1 MWWTFPTSGARSV
14 STRSG
19 SIPSKLVA
27 YGLSVGQVE
36 QQLANNNTNAGG
48 SFVEVGLQHMNV
60 RALRLFGGV
69 HDIEQT
75 VLKTQTGTALRVKD
89 IADVVQGPKIRL
101 GHMARAN
108 HMEDGRIV
116 DEPDVIQGV
125 VLLRKGAEEGPTL
138 EAIHRKVEELNR
150 SILPPGVKVV
160 PMLDRSN
167 LLRYTTHTVMD
178 NLAEGMI
185 LVTIILF
192 LFLGNAR
199 AAFIVAFTI
208 PFSLLFA
215 SIWLD
220 MSKIPAN
227 LLSLG
232 ALDFG
237 MVVDGAVVMVENI
250 VRHLGRRQNGSER
263 GTNGTDSGHGGAPK
277 TVEQAIREAAHEVQ
291 RPVFYA
297 IAIII
302 TAYMPIFTLQ
312 RVEGRLFRPMA
323 LTVAFALL
331 GALTFSILIAPVLAS
346 TLFRSGVRE
355 WHNPV
360 MTYLT
365 EHYRR
370 GLRWC
375 LTHRVL
381 TVGVGVA
388 ALAASLFLAFS
399 GIIGS
404 EFLPHLD
411 EGAIWARGTLANS
424 TSLTEG
430 EKFTTNFR
438 YVFASFPEV
447 KTVVSEVGRPDDGTD
462 TGGFGNTE
470 YFVDL
475 KPHDQWRPVFQKNKE
490 ELIAAMER
498 ALRKYPGA
506 IWNFSQPIEDNVGET
521 LTGAKGSL
529 ALKIF
534 GDDLK
539 TLERKGE
546 EVTAVMAGIA
556 GMHDVKLLRDFGQ
569 PNLEI
574 AIDRRLAAR
583 FGINVAD
590 IQDAVQTAV
599 GGNAVSQGLIGEQR
613 YDVVVRYPEPYRK
626 TQDAIAR
633 IRVLS
638 PSGER
643 VSLAQLASVQV
654 KDGAY
659 DIYREGNSRYVAIT
673 FNVRGRDLGTTVEE
687 AVRLISEK
695 VKMPPGFHVGWSGE
709 YESEKRA
716 EARLLLVVPLTILV
730 IYIILYT
737 MFKSVKWALLILTN
751 VAMARIGGLVALLV
765 TGTHFSVSSGVG
777 FLALFGV
784 SVQTGVIMLEY
795 INQLRARGHTI
806 ADAAVEG
813 AVLRLRPIMMTM
825 LVATLGLL
833 PAALSH
839 AIGSDSQRPFAIVIV
854 GGLISDLVMSIVLLP
869 TLYVWMARDGD
880 KLRSRRHPLKGN
892 RWIGHACGS
901 AGLLGSTLLVCAL
914 ASRIAIGQAQG
925 PVRITLDEAIQRAM
939 LHNHNLL
946 AARTAIQQSQAE
958 ETTANMRPNPNLFVD
973 WEYLP
978 LSPSAQNST
987 YLHDSTEGDI
997 GLSYLFERGKK
1008 RQHRLQA
1015 AKDITALTRW
1025 LVADNGRSLSFN
1037 VASLF
1042 VSVQLAE
1049 STVELAGQDLA
1060 SFQKTVELGEMR
1072 FRAGAIS
1079 EDDYLKIKL
1088 QLLQFETDLQQA
1100 QLARV
1105 QALSDLRQLR
1115 GYESRSA
1122 DYDVV
1127 GAFDYQPVTGKLQD
1141 VQMKAMQNRPDLRA
1155 AQQGVTAANSQ
1166 YQLQRAVG
1174 KPDVTIQANYSH
1186 VNAINAATFYGT
1198 IPLPIFNRNQG
1209 EIARTKIATTQAE
1222 EQKKETDGQVM
1233 TDVHDAYEGLRENDR
1248 VIGLYRSG
1256 YLDVAQKDRDI
1267 SEYAYKRGAV
1277 SLLDFLDAERRYR
1290 ATQLAYR
1297 QALASYLLALEQLR
1311 EAVGVRDLP

>member
-1 MWWTFPTSGARSV
+1 MIRALVDFALNNKFVVLAIAFLLLAWGAISFHSLPVEAYPDIGDNYVTIITQWAGRSAEEVEQQVTIPIEMQMAGMPHMTYLRSESIFGLSFVIMIFDDSSVNDWNRQKVLERLTQVNLPPGQNLQPQIGTDWSTTGQIYWYTLRSTNPRYDLMELRSIEDWVLLKQFKSVTNVVDV
-14 STRSG
+14 SDFGGTVREYQVRVD
-19 SIPSKLVA
+19 PNKLVA
-27 YGLSVGQVE
+27 YGLSIGQVE
-36 QQLANNNTNAGG
+36 QQLANNNINAGG
-48 SFVEVGLQHMNV
+48 SFVEVGLQQMNV
-60 RALRLFGGV
+60 RALGLFSTV
-69 HDIEQT
+69 QDIEQT

-89 IADVVQGPKIRL
+89 IAEVTQGPKIRL

-108 HMEDGRIV
+108 HMEDGRII

-125 VLLRKGAEEGPTL
+125 VLMRKGAEEQTTL
-138 EAIHRKVEELNR
+138 DAIHQKVDQLNNG
-150 SILPPGVKVV
+150 ILPPGVKVV
-160 PMLDRSN
+160 PMLDRSD
-167 LLRYTTHTVMD
+167 LLHFTTHTVMH

-199 AAFIVAFTI
+199 AALIVALTI

-220 MSKIPAN
+220 LSKIPAN

-250 VRHLGRRQNGSER
+250 VRHLSRRQNGSGS
-263 GTNGTDSGHGGAPK
+263 GTSRTDSGHIAAPVR
-277 TVEQAIREAAHEVQ
+277 TAQRVIREACHEVQ

-312 RVEGRLFRPMA
+312 RVEGRLFKPMA

-346 TLFRSGVRE
+346 LLFRGGVRE

-365 EHYRR
+365 ERYRR
-370 GLRWC
+370 RLRWC
-375 LTHRVL
+375 IGHRVL
-381 TVGVGVA
+381 TVGVGLA
-388 ALAASLFLAFS
+388 ALGVSLFLWFS
-399 GIIGS
+399 GVIGS

-430 EKFTTNFR
+430 EKFTNNCR

-475 KPHDQWRPVFQKNKE
+475 KPHDEWRPVFHTNKE

-498 ALRKYPGA
+498 ALQKYPGA

-521 LTGAKGSL
+521 LTGTKGAL

-539 TLERKGE
+539 TLEQKGE
-546 EVTAVMAGIA
+546 EVSAVLSRIP

-569 PNLEI
+569 PNLNI
-574 AIDRRLAAR
+574 TIDRRQAAR

-599 GGNAVSQGLIGEQR
+599 GGNAVSQVLIGEQR
-613 YDVVVRYPEPYRK
+613 YDVVVRYQESYRK

-633 IRVLS
+633 VRLLS

-643 VSLAQLASVQV
+643 VSLAQLAKVEV

-687 AVRLISEK
+687 AIKLIGEK
-695 VKMPPGFHVGWSGE
+695 VKMPPGYSVGWSGE

-716 EARLLLVVPLTILV
+716 EARLLLIVPLTILV

-737 MFKSVKWALLILTN
+737 MFKSAKWALLILTN

-795 INQLRARGHTI
+795 INQLRTRGYTI
-806 ADAAVEG
+806 PDAAVEG

-854 GGLISDLVMSIVLLP
+854 GGLISDLVMSIVLMP
-869 TLYVWMARDGD
+869 TLYVWFARDSD
-880 KLRSRRHPLKGN
+880 KLPE
-892 RWIGHACGS
+892 
-901 AGLLGSTLLVCAL
+901 
-914 ASRIAIGQAQG
+914 
-925 PVRITLDEAIQRAM
+925 PE
-939 LHNHNLL
+939 
-946 AARTAIQQSQAE
+946 
-958 ETTANMRPNPNLFVD
+958 
-973 WEYLP
+973 
-978 LSPSAQNST
+978 
-987 YLHDSTEGDI
+987 
-997 GLSYLFERGKK
+997 
-1008 RQHRLQA
+1008 
-1015 AKDITALTRW
+1015 
-1025 LVADNGRSLSFN
+1025 
-1037 VASLF
+1037 
-1042 VSVQLAE
+1042 
-1049 STVELAGQDLA
+1049 A
-1060 SFQKTVELGEMR
+1060 SF
-1072 FRAGAIS
+1072 
-1079 EDDYLKIKL
+1079 
-1088 QLLQFETDLQQA
+1088 
-1100 QLARV
+1100 
-1105 QALSDLRQLR
+1105 
-1115 GYESRSA
+1115 ES
-1122 DYDVV
+1122 
-1127 GAFDYQPVTGKLQD
+1127 
-1141 VQMKAMQNRPDLRA
+1141 
-1155 AQQGVTAANSQ
+1155 
-1166 YQLQRAVG
+1166 
-1174 KPDVTIQANYSH
+1174 
-1186 VNAINAATFYGT
+1186 
-1198 IPLPIFNRNQG
+1198 
-1209 EIARTKIATTQAE
+1209 
-1222 EQKKETDGQVM
+1222 
-1233 TDVHDAYEGLRENDR
+1233 
-1248 VIGLYRSG
+1248 
-1256 YLDVAQKDRDI
+1256 
-1267 SEYAYKRGAV
+1267 
-1277 SLLDFLDAERRYR
+1277 
-1290 ATQLAYR
+1290 
-1297 QALASYLLALEQLR
+1297 
-1311 EAVGVRDLP
+1311 